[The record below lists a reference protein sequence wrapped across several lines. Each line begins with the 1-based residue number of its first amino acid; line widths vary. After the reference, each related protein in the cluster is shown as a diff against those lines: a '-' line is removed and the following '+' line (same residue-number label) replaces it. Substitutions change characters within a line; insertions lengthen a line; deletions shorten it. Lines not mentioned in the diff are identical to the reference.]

1 MIDVCILPPKYI
13 KIRREALEKAPKRRR
28 LPIHYYE
35 LSTDHALGLSL
46 IRRGVA
52 NIHQLKM
59 EAVKNL
65 PDVRVIVDAHH
76 HLSFTSPHEV
86 GHSLVVFEREIH
98 AIASGF
104 PIRGIHVVKGV
115 GTVVTLGAVQPRKVF
130 DIRARKPLPS
140 SGKVFLDPQ
149 QIYGRTSCRGPEC
162 LASNF
167 ACEGVML
174 EIEKSGGS
182 LNIGESFR
190 AGRFLPFEHL
200 PGAKRPFELAYKF
213 FEMVLHHPVQA
224 NQLAVDVVQSF
235 NRGGLR
241 SHEVQRGSTS
251 ENFDIAFMWRE
262 KGDKPVGEA
271 ALAAHTGNNWNSN
284 SRISGRKPRPRSP
297 ISQTPACCWATPN
310 RR

>member
-1 MIDVCILPPKYI
+1 M
-13 KIRREALEKAPKRRR
+13 
-28 LPIHYYE
+28 
-35 LSTDHALGLSL
+35 
-46 IRRGVA
+46 
-52 NIHQLKM
+52 
-59 EAVKNL
+59 
-65 PDVRVIVDAHH
+65 
-76 HLSFTSPHEV
+76 
-86 GHSLVVFEREIH
+86 
-98 AIASGF
+98 
-104 PIRGIHVVKGV
+104 KGV

-162 LASNF
+162 LAGNF

-174 EIEKSGGS
+174 EIEKSGGA

-190 AGRFLPFEHL
+190 ACRFLPLEHL

-224 NQLAVDVVQSF
+224 NQLAVDVVQNF

-262 KGDKPVGEA
+262 KGNKSVGEA
-271 ALAAHTGNNWNSN
+271 ALAAHPGNNWVSHVQAFTVW
-284 SRISGRKPRPRSP
+284 I
-297 ISQTPACCWATPN
+297 N
-310 RR
+310 RC